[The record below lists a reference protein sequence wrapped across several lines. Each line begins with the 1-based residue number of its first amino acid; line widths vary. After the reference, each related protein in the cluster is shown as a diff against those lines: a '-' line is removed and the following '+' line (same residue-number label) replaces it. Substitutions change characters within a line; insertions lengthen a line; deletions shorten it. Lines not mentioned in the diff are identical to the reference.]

1 MKGLGHTA
9 GPVHT
14 VDPGMCFSIRMQGG
28 FKNLCSHQPS
38 PYIQEK
44 ELMEYVHGSLPST
57 TPIQG
62 LPLISLLFFPYS
74 QENRDVRFPKE
85 AGSAWRE
92 AWCLHR
98 NGLGL
103 LTQGQPRDVRWQLLP
118 KATPEPFLLL
128 TGDGFMA
135 LEPVAATA
143 FSRDA
148 GDTNLPSSA
157 CGPAACRA
165 QGLCTTAAQIHLNHH
180 NQIIYSFS
188 EGF

>member
-62 LPLISLLFFPYS
+62 LPLISLIFPLFPGKQGCKIPEGS
-74 QENRDVRFPKE
+74 RQCLERGVVSAQEW
-85 AGSAWRE
+85 AGPSHTGA
-92 AWCLHR
+92 
-98 NGLGL
+98 
-103 LTQGQPRDVRWQLLP
+103 
-118 KATPEPFLLL
+118 ATGCE
-128 TGDGFMA
+128 
-135 LEPVAATA
+135 VAAA
-143 FSRDA
+143 AQGHARA
-148 GDTNLPSSA
+148 L
-157 CGPAACRA
+157 PAAHWRWIYGSRARGSHCLLKGCRRHKPA
-165 QGLCTTAAQIHLNHH
+165 ILSLWTCSMQSPGPLHH
-180 NQIIYSFS
+180 SCLDSFKPS
-188 EGF
+188 